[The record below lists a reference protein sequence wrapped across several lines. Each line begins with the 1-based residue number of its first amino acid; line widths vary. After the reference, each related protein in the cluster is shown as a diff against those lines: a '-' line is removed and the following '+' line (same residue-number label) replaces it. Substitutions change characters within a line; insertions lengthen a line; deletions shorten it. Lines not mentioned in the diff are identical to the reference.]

1 MKVYRVGGS
10 VRDELLGIPVAD
22 RDHVVVGSTPEE
34 MERLGYKPVGK
45 DFPVFLH
52 PQTREEYA
60 LARTE
65 RKVARG
71 YKGFKIH
78 ASPEVT
84 LEQDLER
91 RDLTINAMARDEAG
105 RLVDPFGGAA
115 DLERRL
121 LRHVS
126 PAFVEDPVRILRVAR
141 FAARFGFEVA
151 PETMALMRSMVA
163 NGEADALVP
172 ERTWQEFSRG
182 LMEGDPG
189 LMFPVL
195 AESGLLAKLLPE
207 LKLEFEHGR
216 PANDAA
222 RIMIR
227 SLQCAAGERLGLA
240 PRFAL
245 VASRAGSAAAARTV
259 SERLKAPGDCRD
271 LALLAE
277 RYAGTI
283 KRAAALSASE
293 LLELLERCDALR
305 RPDRFDDLLA
315 LTECLQR
322 GERGWGDTPYMP
334 RVLLRRALGAA
345 AGVDAGRIAAES
357 KKNEIAARLRRAR
370 VAAIE
375 ALA

>member
-1 MKVYRVGGS
+1 
-10 VRDELLGIPVAD
+10 
-22 RDHVVVGSTPEE
+22 
-34 MERLGYKPVGK
+34 
-45 DFPVFLH
+45 
-52 PQTREEYA
+52 
-60 LARTE
+60 
-65 RKVARG
+65 
-71 YKGFKIH
+71 
-78 ASPEVT
+78 
-84 LEQDLER
+84 
-91 RDLTINAMARDEAG
+91 
-105 RLVDPFGGAA
+105 
-115 DLERRL
+115 
-121 LRHVS
+121 
-126 PAFVEDPVRILRVAR
+126 
-141 FAARFGFEVA
+141 
-151 PETMALMRSMVA
+151 
-163 NGEADALVP
+163 
-172 ERTWQEFSRG
+172 
-182 LMEGDPG
+182 
-189 LMFPVL
+189 
-195 AESGLLAKLLPE
+195 

-283 KRAAALSASE
+283 KRAATLSASE

-334 RVLLRRALGAA
+334 RVLLRRSLDAA

-357 KKNEIAARLRRAR
+357 KKNEIAGRLRRAR